1 MSDFF
6 TDSGNNNEAIPRYL
20 PMQPPQNVY
29 IQAPVNTPPV
39 TSGYSYTWLYICLG
53 IVILLLTYIAVE
65 YSKDVKNR
73 DTRNKRYNLDAFV
86 EYSMAKANRLPH
98 GHVTKKRDIA
108 IVEEEENSSYEEEEE
123 DIYMNK

>member
-1 MSDFF
+1 MTDFF
-6 TDSGNNNEAIPRYL
+6 TDSGNNNEDVPRYM
-20 PMQPPQNVY
+20 PMQQPPPPQNVY
-29 IQAPVNTPPV
+29 IQAPATT
-39 TSGYSYTWLYICLG
+39 TSSYSYIWLYICLG

-98 GHVTKKRDIA
+98 GHVTKKRDIPF
-108 IVEEEENSSYEEEEE
+108 IEEEESSYEEEE
-123 DIYMNK
+123 DKYI